1 MRSHMKVMLARHAS
15 YDGPPDVAAGLI
27 SAMNSPSDDFQK
39 NLYMSSLAERWALTD
54 SKAALAWA
62 AAEKDQEKR
71 SKALETVAGVM
82 MQKAHTWAE
91 VGAIAAAMPDD
102 DSREAAVSRGAANLP
117 PVEVA
122 AHLHEVTG
130 SRFLA
135 LRQAITGDPPLPLDQ
150 VLSLVPEYAAD
161 EDADL
166 TGVSKRLLED
176 RGPEAALA
184 WTASLPEETRDKTM
198 EALYRSWAASDPAA
212 ALAAPLQ
219 TSDPELRRRSM
230 DYALQT
236 WINEDPSA
244 ASEWLSK
251 QPAGPLRDAGAERVA
266 QSIALTDPSTALA
279 WVATIADE
287 KARSAALTA
296 FPSYHSNTEIPDSWR
311 ASVEASTL
319 SEEEKKRL
327 LKPR

>member
-15 YDGPPDVAAGLI
+15 YDGPPAIAAKLLSAIDSSPTDVQNGVL
-27 SAMNSPSDDFQK
+27 
-39 NLYMSSLAERWALTD
+39 LSSLAERWALTD
-54 SKAALAWA
+54 PKEALAWA
-62 AAEKDQEKR
+62 AAEKDPEKR
-71 SKALETVAGVM
+71 TNALETVAGIM

-91 VGAIAAAMPDD
+91 VEAIAAAMPDD

-117 PVEVA
+117 PAEVA

-150 VLSLVPEYAAD
+150 VLSLVPEYAEM
-161 EDADL
+161 EDPDL
-166 TGVSKRLLED
+166 TPVGARILAD

-184 WTASLPEETRDKTM
+184 W
-198 EALYRSWAASDPAA
+198 AA
-212 ALAAPLQ
+212 ALPESVRDHNVDVLFQNWAVTNAASAIATAMQ
-219 TSDPELRRRSM
+219 NQDPDVRQRSLEIIF
-230 DYALQT
+230 YT

-244 ASEWLSK
+244 ASQWLSK
-251 QPAGPLRDAGAERVA
+251 QPAGQLRDAGAERVA
-266 QSIALTDPSTALA
+266 QSIALTDPAGALA
-279 WVATIADE
+279 WASSIVDE

-311 ASVEASTL
+311 AAVEASTL
-319 SEEEKKRL
+319 SEEEKNRL